1 VPIRKVVVTNDCE
14 GAAATVATERES
26 TPNQVL
32 ASPYFLLGT
41 LDAITA
47 QLETLRAHTGISY
60 VSVMPGDVDP
70 FAPVVAR
77 LAGR

>member
-1 VPIRKVVVTNDCE
+1 VTDDRD
-14 GAAATVATERES
+14 GAAATVAADRQT
-26 TPNQVL
+26 TPDRVL

-41 LDAITA
+41 LDQITA
-47 QLETLRAHTGISY
+47 QLETVRARCGVSYIS
-60 VSVMPGDVDP
+60 VFPADVEA